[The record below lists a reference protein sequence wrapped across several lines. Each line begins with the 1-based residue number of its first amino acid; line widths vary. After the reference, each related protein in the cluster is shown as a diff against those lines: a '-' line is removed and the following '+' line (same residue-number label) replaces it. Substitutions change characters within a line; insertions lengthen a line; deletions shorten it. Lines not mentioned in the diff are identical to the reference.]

1 MQNKKIKR
9 VLREPLVHFLLIGI
23 ALFGLYSLI
32 QPAVDDD
39 LNRIVITSS
48 QKDQITAQFSR
59 TWMRSPTE
67 DEYNA
72 LIESYVRD
80 EVYYREAI
88 ALGLDKD
95 DMQIRQRM
103 RQKLDFILEDL
114 VVEEVNDETLLLF
127 LEQHPEKFSQQTQ
140 TSFEQLYLNP
150 DKHQDLA
157 ADAAIMLQNLRD
169 GAIPQTLTD
178 PTMLPYAYRLL
189 TPSEIARQLGDK
201 FALEVQ
207 VLVPGEWA
215 GPIYSSLGGHLVK
228 ITEQIPSSLPEL
240 AEVRSEVEREYHT
253 QRRQQQK
260 DIAYQKMLEGYEVV
274 IEQTTKGKSANKS
287 VASLKVKDAR
297 K

>member
-67 DEYNA
+67 DEFNA

-114 VVEEVNDETLLLF
+114 VVEEVNDKTLLLF
-127 LEQHPEKFSQQTQ
+127 LKQHPEKFSQQTQ

>member
-1 MQNKKIKR
+1 MRNENIKR

-39 LNRIVITSS
+39 SNRIVITSS

-67 DEYNA
+67 DEFNA

-114 VVEEVNDETLLLF
+114 VVEEVNDKTLLLF

-157 ADAAIMLQNLRD
+157 ADASIMLQNLRD

-189 TPSEIARQLGDK
+189 TPSEIARQLGDN
-201 FALEVQ
+201 FALKVEA
-207 VLVPGEWA
+207 LVPGEWS
-215 GPIYSSLGGHLVK
+215 GPIYSGLGGHLVK

-274 IEQTTKGKSANKS
+274 IEPAVTSNSDNKS
-287 VASLKVKDAR
+287 VTSLNVKDAS

>member
-1 MQNKKIKR
+1 MR

-23 ALFGLYSLI
+23 GLFGLYSII

-48 QKDQITAQFSR
+48 QKDQIEAQFSR
-59 TWMRSPTE
+59 TWMRPPTE

-72 LIESYVRD
+72 LIKSYVRD

-114 VVEEVNDETLLLF
+114 TVEEVNDEALLLF
-127 LEQHPEKFSQQTQ
+127 LQQHPEKFSQQTQ

-150 DKHQDLA
+150 DKHQDLV
-157 ADAAIMLQNLRD
+157 ADAVIMLQSLRD
-169 GAIPQTLTD
+169 GAIPQTLAD
-178 PTMLPYAYRLL
+178 PTLLPYAYRLL

-207 VLVPGEWA
+207 ALVPGEWA
-215 GPIYSSLGGHLVK
+215 GPIYSGLGGHLVK
-228 ITEQIPSSLPEL
+228 VTEQIPSSLPEL
-240 AEVRSEVEREYHT
+240 AEVRSEVEREYHA

>member
-1 MQNKKIKR
+1 MQNEKIKR

-23 ALFGLYSLI
+23 GLFGLYSLV

-59 TWMRSPTE
+59 TWMRPPTE
-67 DEYNA
+67 DEYNSM
-72 LIESYVRD
+72 IESYVRD

-114 VVEEVNDETLLLF
+114 AVEEVNDETLLLF
-127 LEQHPEKFSQQTQ
+127 LQQHPEKFSQQTQ

-150 DKHQDLA
+150 DKHQDLF

-169 GAIPQTLTD
+169 GANPMTLAD

-189 TPSEIARQLGDK
+189 TPNEIARQLGDK
-201 FALEVQ
+201 FALVVEA
-207 VLVPGEWA
+207 LEPGEWA
-215 GPIYSSLGGHLVK
+215 GPIYSNLGGHLVK
-228 ITEQIPSSLPEL
+228 VTKQIPSSLPEL
-240 AEVRSEVEREYHT
+240 AEVRSEVEREYHA

>member
-1 MQNKKIKR
+1 MR

-23 ALFGLYSLI
+23 GLFGLYSII

-48 QKDQITAQFSR
+48 QKDQIEAQFSR
-59 TWMRSPTE
+59 TWMRPPTE

-72 LIESYVRD
+72 LIKSYVRD

-114 VVEEVNDETLLLF
+114 VVEEVNDKTLLLF
-127 LEQHPEKFSQQTQ
+127 LQQHPEKFSQQTQ

-157 ADAAIMLQNLRD
+157 ADAAIMLQSLRD

-207 VLVPGEWA
+207 ALVPDEWA
-215 GPIYSSLGGHLVK
+215 GPIYSGLGGHLVK

-240 AEVRSEVEREYHT
+240 AEVRSEVEREYHV

>member
-1 MQNKKIKR
+1 MRNEIIMR

-23 ALFGLYSLI
+23 GLFGLYSLI

-48 QKDQITAQFSR
+48 QKDQIEAQFSR
-59 TWMRSPTE
+59 TWMRPPTE

-72 LIESYVRD
+72 LIKSYVRD

-114 VVEEVNDETLLLF
+114 VVEEVNDKTLLLF
-127 LEQHPEKFSQQTQ
+127 LQQHPDKFSQQTQ

-157 ADAAIMLQNLRD
+157 ADAAIILQNLRD

-207 VLVPGEWA
+207 ALVPDEWA
-215 GPIYSSLGGHLVK
+215 GPIYSGLGGHLVK

-253 QRRQQQK
+253 QRRQQKK

-274 IEQTTKGKSANKS
+274 IEQTTEGKSANKS

>member
-1 MQNKKIKR
+1 MR
-9 VLREPLVHFLLIGI
+9 VLREPLVHFLLIGTG
-23 ALFGLYSLI
+23 LFGLYSLI

-48 QKDQITAQFSR
+48 QKDQIEAQFSR
-59 TWMRSPTE
+59 TWMRPPTE

-72 LIESYVRD
+72 LIKSYVRD

-114 VVEEVNDETLLLF
+114 VVEEVNDKTLLLF
-127 LEQHPEKFSQQTQ
+127 LQQHPEKFSQQTQ

-150 DKHQDLA
+150 DKHQDLV
-157 ADAAIMLQNLRD
+157 ADAVIILQSLRD

-189 TPSEIARQLGDK
+189 TQNEIARQLGNK
-201 FALEVQ
+201 FALEVE

-240 AEVRSEVEREYHT
+240 AEVRSEVEREYHV

>member
-1 MQNKKIKR
+1 MR

-23 ALFGLYSLI
+23 GLFGLYSLI

-48 QKDQITAQFSR
+48 QKDQIEAQFSR
-59 TWMRSPTE
+59 TWMRPPTE

-72 LIESYVRD
+72 LIKSYVRD

-114 VVEEVNDETLLLF
+114 VVEEVNDKTLLLF
-127 LEQHPEKFSQQTQ
+127 LQQHPDKFSQQTQ

-157 ADAAIMLQNLRD
+157 ADAAIILQNLRD

-207 VLVPGEWA
+207 ALVPDEWA
-215 GPIYSSLGGHLVK
+215 GPIYSGLGGHLVK

-253 QRRQQQK
+253 QRRQQKK

-274 IEQTTKGKSANKS
+274 IEQTTEGKSANKS

>member
-1 MQNKKIKR
+1 M
-9 VLREPLVHFLLIGI
+9 
-23 ALFGLYSLI
+23 
-32 QPAVDDD
+32 
-39 LNRIVITSS
+39 
-48 QKDQITAQFSR
+48 
-59 TWMRSPTE
+59 
-67 DEYNA
+67 
-72 LIESYVRD
+72 
-80 EVYYREAI
+80 
-88 ALGLDKD
+88 
-95 DMQIRQRM
+95 
-103 RQKLDFILEDL
+103 
-114 VVEEVNDETLLLF
+114 
-127 LEQHPEKFSQQTQ
+127 
-140 TSFEQLYLNP
+140 
-150 DKHQDLA
+150 
-157 ADAAIMLQNLRD
+157 ADAAIILQNLRD

-201 FALEVQ
+201 FAFEVQ
-207 VLVPGEWA
+207 ALVPGEWA